1 MSAGNVHERSHE
13 YAVVWRTGDGPTAK
27 LRETGTAVITHPD
40 LRWQRCDIKSTN
52 LLANVLANTTA
63 AEKNASEALLY
74 LASVSAR
81 GRRHVEHLVVKLDR
95 INERARTSEIER
107 HRLAS
112 SQAPPAFATRN
123 MARLAYEVESEGAI
137 ALFYT
142 VAGQSLQ
149 QFRTLASEERQ
160 SRLEA
165 LFAATTDYLLRVWNA
180 ESTFEQAVHPQRLL
194 EKWLG
199 YRLKP
204 DGEIASFLR
213 ETFRL
218 GPDTE
223 GFLIEGQV
231 FPNPLSYGFDAGRNQ
246 SHDLVMKQ
254 LAIAGMIFI
263 PDHKVDR

>member
-1 MSAGNVHERSHE
+1 MDA
-13 YAVVWRTGDGPTAK
+13 RTRRDWPFYSS
-27 LRETGTAVITHPD
+27 D
-40 LRWQRCDIKSTN
+40 LRRIPPEYQR
-52 LLANVLANTTA
+52 LLHLAEEQFGFDVTPLA
-63 AEKNASEALLY
+63 ALKGGRTEALLY

-81 GRRHVEHLVVKLDR
+81 GRRHVEHLVLKLDR

-194 EKWLG
+194 EKWL
-199 YRLKP
+199 
-204 DGEIASFLR
+204 
-213 ETFRL
+213 
-218 GPDTE
+218 
-223 GFLIEGQV
+223 
-231 FPNPLSYGFDAGRNQ
+231 
-246 SHDLVMKQ
+246 
-254 LAIAGMIFI
+254 
-263 PDHKVDR
+263 